1 MSEIG
6 TFSLGVIL
14 RETGIN
20 ADTLRAWERRYK
32 LPQPSRSKGGQR
44 LYSPRDIEIIKWLL
58 QRQEEGMRIG
68 QAAKLWHRKIAAGE
82 APLAGDTLAL
92 SIDENSPETSRLK
105 AFRDNWVRACI
116 SYNET
121 QAEQVTSEA
130 FTRFPLELVFIEIL
144 LPGIREIGELWYKG
158 EISVQQEHFAS
169 ALLMR
174 RIEAIIAVS
183 PAPTRTEK
191 MIIACPPKEEHTL
204 SSLLLTLFLRR
215 RGFHI
220 IYLGTNVPLEQF
232 KETVEVI
239 KPELVLFAAQQL
251 TTAATLE
258 QTVQELRSSNT
269 TIAYSGRIF
278 QSTPDIQ
285 EHISAHFL
293 GEDFETIFAKIQS
306 LIETQEKVALK
317 ASESTHGLLLTTF
330 EISRS
335 AIQAHLT
342 DTLSQ
347 WNIPIKPLTDATEY
361 LNENISA
368 SLYLGNLNFL
378 SPELGWVKRLLTH
391 RQMEE
396 VSLERYI
403 QAYANTLQEVI
414 GEAAAPLID
423 WLLEEASA

>member
-1 MSEIG
+1 MNEIS

-32 LPQPSRSKGGQR
+32 LPQPSRSEGGQR
-44 LYSPRDIEIIKWLL
+44 LYSPHDIEIIKWLL

-82 APLAGDTLAL
+82 SPLAGDTLAL
-92 SIDENSPETSRLK
+92 SIDENSPEASRLI
-105 AFRDNWVRACI
+105 AFRDNWIRACI
-116 SYNET
+116 SYNEA
-121 QAEQVTSEA
+121 QAEQVTNEA
-130 FTRFPLELVFIEIL
+130 FTRFPLELVFNEIL

-158 EISVQQEHFAS
+158 EISVQKEHFAS

-174 RIEAIIAVS
+174 RIEAMIAAS
-183 PAPTRTEK
+183 PAPTRPEK
-191 MIIACPPKEEHTL
+191 IIVACPPKEDHTL
-204 SSLLLTLFLRR
+204 SSLLYTLFLRR

-220 IYLGTNVPLEQF
+220 VYLGTNVPLEQF

-258 QTVQELRSSNT
+258 QMVREIRSSNT
-269 TIAYSGRIF
+269 TVAYSGRIF
-278 QSTPDIQ
+278 QSTPDLQ
-285 EHISAHFL
+285 DHISAHFL
-293 GEDFETIFAKIQS
+293 GEDFERIFAKIQS
-306 LIETQEKVALK
+306 LIATQEKAVLK
-317 ASESTHGLLLTTF
+317 ASESTHGLLLATF
-330 EISRS
+330 EISRA

-347 WNIPIKPLTDATEY
+347 WNTPIKPLTDATEH
-361 LNENISA
+361 LSANIA
-368 SLYLGNLNFL
+368 AALYLGDINFL
-378 SPELGWVKRLLTH
+378 SPELSWVKRLLTY
-391 RQMEE
+391 RQMKK

-414 GEAAAPLID
+414 GEEAAPLIN
-423 WLLEEASA
+423 WLMAEATN